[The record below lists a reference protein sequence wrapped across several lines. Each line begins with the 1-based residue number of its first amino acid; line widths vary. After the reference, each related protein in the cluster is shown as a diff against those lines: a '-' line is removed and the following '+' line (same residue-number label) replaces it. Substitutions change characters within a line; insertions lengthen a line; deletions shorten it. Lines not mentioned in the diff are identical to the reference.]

1 MERERQTA
9 METEGSF
16 QAFEG
21 ALDGEPDSLIK
32 TFERDDTDVQK
43 EQERWTSKL
52 SSVNDLKQAQLVF
65 ALWSGT

>member
-16 QAFEG
+16 QAFQG
-21 ALDGEPDSLIK
+21 ALDSEPDSLIK
-32 TFERDDTDVQK
+32 TFERGDTDVQK
-43 EQERWTSKL
+43 EQERWTSK

>member
-9 METEGSF
+9 METEGPF

-32 TFERDDTDVQK
+32 TFERDDNDVQK
-43 EQERWTSKL
+43 EQERWTSK